1 VTAFET
7 KLNRQQGEIM
17 KRLQQPT
24 SNSIR
29 QANSPRQTRPD
40 RRGFTLTEMLIVLA
54 ILVLLASLVGPR
66 LLGSKKK
73 ADINATKAQ
82 IGMFQAALE
91 TYAVD
96 LNRFPKT
103 EEGLMALVSE
113 SAGGDSAELDTG
125 DAMDDE
131 SGSNWGGPYLKT
143 TTLPKDPWGKS
154 FKYEYPPTRSKGDM
168 PEIWSL
174 GPDGEEGTDDDVVSW
189 TGGANLTDSDA
200 VTSNE

>member
-1 VTAFET
+1 
-7 KLNRQQGEIM
+7 M
-17 KRLQQPT
+17 KQLQQSA

-29 QANSPRQTRPD
+29 QANAL

-96 LNRFPKT
+96 MNRFPKT
-103 EEGLMALVSE
+103 EEGLTALVSE
-113 SAGGDSAELDTG
+113 TDGGGASNELDTG
-125 DAMDDE
+125 DATTDDE
-131 SGSNWGGPYLKT
+131 SGSSWSGPYLKT
-143 TTLPKDPWGKS
+143 TALPKDPWGKS
-154 FKYEYPPTRSKGDM
+154 YKYEYPPTRSKGDI

-174 GPDGEEGTDDDVVSW
+174 GPDGDEGTDDDVVSW

-200 VTSNE
+200 VTSRE

>member
-1 VTAFET
+1 
-7 KLNRQQGEIM
+7 M

-29 QANSPRQTRPD
+29 QANSPRQTGPD

-125 DAMDDE
+125 DATDDE

-154 FKYEYPPTRSKGDM
+154 FKYEYPPTRSKGDI